1 MPTYDLRC
9 TGCTNAF
16 EVFRQGFL
24 RDEDRVCPSCGAP
37 AEQMITGFVTCRSS
51 SQTSRGHAAGAVAS
65 ASPPVSGHHHGGCG
79 CGGH

>member
-9 TGCTNAF
+9 TSCDAGF

-24 RDEDRVCPSCGAP
+24 RDEDKACPSCGRP
-37 AEQMITGFVTCRSS
+37 AEQVITGFVAGRSS
-51 SQTSRGHAAGAVAS
+51 TQMAGAAVAS
-65 ASPPVSGHHHGGCG
+65 SGAAPARSGGHAHGGGCG

>member
-9 TGCTNAF
+9 AACDHQF

-24 RDEDRVCPSCGAP
+24 RDRDRICPDCGAE
-37 AEQMITGFVTCRSS
+37 AKQVITGFVTARPA
-51 SQTSRGHAAGAVAS
+51 RAAAPAAGGGHA
-65 ASPPVSGHHHGGCG
+65 HHGGCG